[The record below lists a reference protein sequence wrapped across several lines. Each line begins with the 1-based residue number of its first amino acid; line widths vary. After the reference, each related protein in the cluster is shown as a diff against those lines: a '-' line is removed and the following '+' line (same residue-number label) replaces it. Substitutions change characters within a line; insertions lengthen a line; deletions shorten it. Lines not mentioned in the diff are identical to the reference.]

1 MVENSLVIAGWG
13 GMRWWLWVATW
24 WREEER
30 VIVDGLAYIDTLIIN
45 FSSHE
50 LYVKINEKN

>member
-1 MVENSLVIAGWG
+1 
-13 GMRWWLWVATW
+13 MRWWLWVATW

-30 VIVDGLAYIDTLIIN
+30 VIVDGLADIDTLIIN

>member
-1 MVENSLVIAGWG
+1 
-13 GMRWWLWVATW
+13 MRWWLWVATW

-30 VIVDGLAYIDTLIIN
+30 VIADGSAYIDTLLIN